1 MKTDM
6 GLSGEFQWKCVMTDK
21 RLSREF
27 QWKVVLTDKEALGG
41 IPMEMCDDR

>member
-1 MKTDM
+1 
-6 GLSGEFQWKCVMTDK
+6 MTDK

>member
-1 MKTDM
+1 M